1 MEGAMKVA
9 EEDFEGFA
17 QFFNELTYLDQR
29 QRDLPIE
36 VLRESTRA
44 LFDFIFANTGCS
56 SASKVAAV
64 LLWLSSPRSYPCSL
78 NVRGLD
84 PTRQVKVLHAIELE
98 MRGYEPMLAYPDKEG
113 ARKLVFLKKLYAP
126 RGVHE

>member
-1 MEGAMKVA
+1 MKKA
-9 EEDFEGFA
+9 EEGFTVFD
-17 QFFNELTYLDQR
+17 QVIEELSFSDQR
-29 QRDLPIE
+29 QRDVPIE
-36 VLRESTRA
+36 VLKESTRA
-44 LFDFIFANTGCS
+44 LFDFIFSNTGCS
-56 SASKVAAV
+56 SAGKVAAV

-98 MRGYEPMLAYPDKEG
+98 MRGYEPMLAYPEKEG
-113 ARKLVFLKKLYAP
+113 ARNLLFLKKLYAP